1 MTIRHYASRPRD
13 ERDHDMTASAG
24 QPFQQWDYRCL
35 TYWDANLET
44 VRDKVTE
51 TARELGQQ
59 GWEMV
64 NASLTHT
71 KTSSG
76 MRGGSGVWYFT
87 YSVLCYFK
95 RPIG

>member
-1 MTIRHYASRPRD
+1 MTS
-13 ERDHDMTASAG
+13 SAE
-24 QPFQQWDYRCL
+24 QSYQQWDYRCL
-35 TYWDANLET
+35 TYDDSSLET
-44 VRDKVTE
+44 LRDKVTE
-51 TARELGQQ
+51 TARQLGQQ

-71 KTSSG
+71 QTGERSTG
-76 MRGGSGVWYFT
+76 QHTTIFFT